1 MAEDPKLPLVVRSF
15 LGHLDHQV
23 KKQPDRSLTA
33 EQVTTF
39 NWLLEEAKLRFPHP
53 RVQALRPI
61 ADEAALTVTELL
73 GRVQALAKALGL

>member
-15 LGHLDHQV
+15 LGYLDHQV

-39 NWLLEEAKLRFPHP
+39 NWLLE
-53 RVQALRPI
+53 
-61 ADEAALTVTELL
+61 
-73 GRVQALAKALGL
+73 

>member
-39 NWLLEEAKLRFPHP
+39 NWLLE
-53 RVQALRPI
+53 
-61 ADEAALTVTELL
+61 
-73 GRVQALAKALGL
+73 